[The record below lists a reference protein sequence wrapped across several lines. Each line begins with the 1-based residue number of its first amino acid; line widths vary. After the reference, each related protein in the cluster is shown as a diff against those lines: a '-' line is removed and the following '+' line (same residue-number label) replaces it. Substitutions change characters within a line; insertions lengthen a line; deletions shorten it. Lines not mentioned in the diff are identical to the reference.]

1 MAGARAKGYP
11 QRVVRSSHALP
22 LAGAGALALAVA
34 GCGDSLDVSVDYRVV
49 GLAPATGGTCGAV
62 PRTPPIATGATKVRF
77 TFRDHTPTGP
87 GALRCDVVLPRGG
100 EAPVLAVP
108 RKAEPVDLWVEYFT
122 DAGAL
127 VARGQASDV
136 ALTGGTVT
144 IYTTDADG
152 YACEPAKPTQPRA
165 FHSATLLPTGEVL
178 FLGGLTGPASG
189 ASADFTP
196 AAGAY
201 VTASAEI
208 YDSASGRV
216 TPLVIAGLS
225 PRAFH
230 QVVVLGT
237 DANGDVRLAV
247 SGGLGVAGDAAAA
260 GNVAAIGGPMGEA
273 PWGPVAVDA
282 ALGRA
287 GAVPVA
293 AELLTY
299 SPSTRAVVRTPIVGA
314 SGALGAAAGQADS
327 EFGSP
332 RLIGGGL
339 GAGGDVLD
347 ALTPTGEI
355 AVSLP
360 GVPRVGASVVATT
373 ATSALWYGGD
383 LGGTRLF
390 DKVIQ
395 LDATPALTAG
405 PAAPQAGLNRAFA
418 HGGPPRRRGHR
429 GRRPA
434 HRHRRDQRH
443 HRRGARRA
451 RRHRH
456 RRRDRAAGRR
466 LPRRGVHGLGAAAAP
481 RRADQRRRRR
491 RRSGVPGHAG
501 VRRRPERAL
510 RGRRH
515 RAHHRRRRAGPLRP
529 PPDADAR
536 RHDPGER
543 RLHPRRDRR
552 HDPRGR
558 HARALRAPRR
568 RRRSAGRRRAAR
580 APGAVAEQGGVPIAP
595 CAVVRG
601 GPAPDASVDA
611 GASDALEPDAL
622 DVDVVAHRTARGGP
636 RLPPASRPAGT
647 ARRASA
653 GSAPPPPAACR
664 PG

>member
-1 MAGARAKGYP
+1 VAGARAKGYP

-152 YACEPAKPTQPRA
+152 YACEPAQPTQPRA

-201 VTASAEI
+201 VTASAEL
-208 YDSASGRV
+208 YDPASGRV

-260 GNVAAIGGPMGEA
+260 GNVAAISGPMGEA

-314 SGALGAAAGQADS
+314 SGAPGAAAGQADR

-418 HGGPPRRRGHR
+418 TVVRLDDEVIAAGGLRIVTGAISDTTGAVPGARVDIATDVVTELPVGDFRGAAYMASAQLPRHGALISGGVVAGDLACLGTLACVDAQSVRYAADATARTTGAAGLARYGHR
-429 GRRPA
+429 LTPMPDGTILVSGGFT
-434 HRHRRDQRH
+434 
-443 HRRGARRA
+443 RGATDGTIHAVATLERFEP
-451 RRHRH
+451 H
-456 RRRDRAAGRR
+456 DAADDP
-466 LPRRGVHGLGAAAAP
+466 L
-481 RRADQRRRRR
+481 AD
-491 RRSGVPGHAG
+491 V
-501 VRRRPERAL
+501 
-510 RGRRH
+510 
-515 RAHHRRRRAGPLRP
+515 GP
-529 PPDADAR
+529 
-536 RHDPGER
+536 
-543 RLHPRRDRR
+543 
-552 HDPRGR
+552 
-558 HARALRAPRR
+558 
-568 RRRSAGRRRAAR
+568 AR

-611 GASDALEPDAL
+611 GAIDALEPDAL
-622 DVDVVAHRTARGGP
+622 DVDAM
-636 RLPPASRPAGT
+636 
-647 ARRASA
+647 
-653 GSAPPPPAACR
+653 
-664 PG
+664 